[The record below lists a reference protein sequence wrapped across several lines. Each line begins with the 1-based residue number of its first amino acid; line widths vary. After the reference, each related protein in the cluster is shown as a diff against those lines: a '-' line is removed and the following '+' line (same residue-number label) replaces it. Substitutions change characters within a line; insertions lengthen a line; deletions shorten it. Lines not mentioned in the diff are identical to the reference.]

1 MAINYPITPDIIMNV
16 SLMLNAINA
25 IKDNWS
31 NSRHYY
37 EHLNNVKFN
46 ESSEKWLINVTDTY
60 FPGELEREWEN
71 YLVREMSPKKSV
83 KKKPTW
89 ISKSGTL
96 SLVTTIDQYS
106 RKSQPMNYKIIKELR
121 PVPQKWKGT
130 TGYSIRRKPR
140 HQLGAWKDIPT
151 LAVAVDEN
159 SWCP

>member
-37 EHLNNVKFN
+37 EHLINVKFN

-60 FPGELEREWEN
+60 FPGELERECEN
-71 YLVREMSPKKSV
+71 YLVVQCPPRKVS
-83 KKKPTW
+83 KKPTW
-89 ISKSGTL
+89 ISKSGTF

-106 RKSQPMNYKIIKELR
+106 RKSQPINYKIIKELR

-130 TGYSIRRKPR
+130 TGYSIRVIRW
-140 HQLGAWKDIPT
+140 GD
-151 LAVAVDEN
+151 
-159 SWCP
+159 SWCPSAATNNIKRGSN

>member
-60 FPGELEREWEN
+60 FPGELERECEN
-71 YLVREMSPKKSV
+71 YLIREMSPEKSV
-83 KKKPTW
+83 EKKTNLNFKKWNVFIGHDDWW
-89 ISKSGTL
+89 ILT
-96 SLVTTIDQYS
+96 
-106 RKSQPMNYKIIKELR
+106 KEPANKL
-121 PVPQKWKGT
+121 Q
-130 TGYSIRRKPR
+130 
-140 HQLGAWKDIPT
+140 
-151 LAVAVDEN
+151 N
-159 SWCP
+159 N